1 VLARFLLL
9 LALFIVIART
19 LWRFIDAVV
28 RGASGPAPFDSAQGR
43 PQGGRRPGPFDSAQ
57 GKPPAAAVK
66 MSQCPVC
73 GTYVVPGKAIS
84 VVSGGSTIYFDS
96 EKCRAEYQSR

>member
-19 LWRFIDAVV
+19 LWRFIEAVV
-28 RGASGPAPFDSAQGR
+28 RGASGPFDSAQGR
-43 PQGGRRPGPFDSAQ
+43 
-57 GKPPAAAVK
+57 PPAAAVK

-84 VVSGGSTIYFDS
+84 VVSGGSPIYFDS

>member
-1 VLARFLLL
+1 MARFLLL
-9 LALFIVIART
+9 FVLFLVIART
-19 LWRFIDAVV
+19 FWRFVDAVL
-28 RGASGPAPFDSAQGR
+28 RGVAGPAPG
-43 PQGGRRPGPFDSAQ
+43 GGRAGTQS
-57 GKPPAAAVK
+57 AVK

-84 VVSGGSTIYFDS
+84 AVSGGATVYFDS

>member
-1 VLARFLLL
+1 MARFILL
-9 LALFIVIART
+9 LALFVVIAKMF
-19 LWRFIDAVV
+19 WRFVDAVV
-28 RGASGPAPFDSAQGR
+28 RGASGQAPQGARQPGQPAP
-43 PQGGRRPGPFDSAQ
+43 
-57 GKPPAAAVK
+57 VK

-84 VVSGGSTIYFDS
+84 VVSGGSPVYFDS

>member
-1 VLARFLLL
+1 MLARFLLL
-9 LALFIVIART
+9 LALFVVIART
-19 LWRFIDAVV
+19 FWRFIDAIV
-28 RGASGPAPFDSAQGR
+28 RGASGPAP
-43 PQGGRRPGPFDSAQ
+43 QGGRRPA
-57 GKPPAAAVK
+57 PPTAVK

-84 VVSGGSTIYFDS
+84 IVSGGSPIYFDS

>member
-1 VLARFLLL
+1 MARFLLL
-9 LALFIVIART
+9 LALFVVIAKVF
-19 LWRFIDAVV
+19 WRFVDGIV
-28 RGASGPAPFDSAQGR
+28 RGAAGPGSASGQGSTRKGSAP
-43 PQGGRRPGPFDSAQ
+43 
-57 GKPPAAAVK
+57 AVK

-84 VVSGGSTIYFDS
+84 IVSAGAPVYFDS

>member
-9 LALFIVIART
+9 MVLFVVIART
-19 LWRFIDAVV
+19 FWRFVDSVV
-28 RGASGPAPFDSAQGR
+28 RGASGAR
-43 PQGGRRPGPFDSAQ
+43 PNPGRRSG
-57 GKPPAAAVK
+57 PPASVK

-84 VVSGGSTIYFDS
+84 IVSGGSPIYFDS
-96 EKCRAEYQSR
+96 EKCRVEYQSR